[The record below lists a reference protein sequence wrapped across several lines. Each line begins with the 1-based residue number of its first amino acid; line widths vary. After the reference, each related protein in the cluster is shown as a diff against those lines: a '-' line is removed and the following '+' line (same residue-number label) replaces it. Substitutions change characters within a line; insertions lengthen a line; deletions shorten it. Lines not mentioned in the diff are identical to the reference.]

1 MTFLYAESSDDFVYT
16 GMEVIFVLTILYS
29 VYMMRGDSDDR
40 RDRRD
45 LLRIED
51 VY

>member
-1 MTFLYAESSDDFVYT
+1 MNFLYAESSDDFVYT

-29 VYMMRGDSDDR
+29 AYIMKGDSDDR

-45 LLRIED
+45 LLTTEEIC
-51 VY
+51 